1 LKLITLKK
9 NSSSKI
15 LTPNAATHFYRY
27 FTLETVAGSK
37 QKSAYNSRKAQIQIC
52 YLAVLCF

>member
-1 LKLITLKK
+1 LITLKK